1 MTKAKIQVQV
11 MFDAVLS
18 AALQVKGFD
27 PSNAELALIRKA
39 FDGIFNKA
47 QTAFRKTPQS
57 WCGYARRDGTI
68 DEVAR
73 QQCLES
79 AFCRLLH
86 YHNGSYSAYLGTVIN
101 ATDNL
106 RICAEWFNLTPHQR
120 PANGP
125 RYWQLPEGSVER
137 TTLET
142 INAENNEIARR
153 FADHCDTFCQ
163 VLVYLQSQ
171 GKTSSAAGDQWR
183 RALGVA

>member
-1 MTKAKIQVQV
+1 MAKAKIQVQV

-79 AFCRLLH
+79 AFCRMLH
-86 YHNGSYSAYLGTVIN
+86 YHLGRSSAYLGTIIN
-101 ATDNL
+101 ASDNL
-106 RICAEWFNLTPHQR
+106 GLVARDFGLTPYPEKETR
-120 PANGP
+120 WYLFDDTG
-125 RYWQLPEGSVER
+125 LPEAVEAKR
-137 TTLET
+137 KRD
-142 INAENNEIARR
+142 ENREVERR
-153 FADHCDTFCQ
+153 FANLCDTFCQ
-163 VLVYLQSQ
+163 VFVYISTK
-171 GKTSSAAGDQWR
+171 GRESSVAGAQWR
-183 RALGVA
+183 QALGVA